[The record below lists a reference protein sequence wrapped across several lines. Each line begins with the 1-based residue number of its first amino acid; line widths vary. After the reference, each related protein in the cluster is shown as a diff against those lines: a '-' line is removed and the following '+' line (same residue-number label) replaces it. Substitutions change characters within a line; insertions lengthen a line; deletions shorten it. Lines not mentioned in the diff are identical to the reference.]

1 MFVDASVIIAIMTGE
16 PGAEA
21 LAAHIDAAR
30 TRRPVTSVLAAWEA
44 TVGLYRKKRIPMAEA
59 EARVQEFTEAAGIQL
74 LSIGPRELPTALQ
87 AFERYG
93 RHRYPDS
100 ERNSALNLADC
111 FHYATAKA
119 CRAPILTKDAGF
131 ALTDVATLGAD
142 PADPTAS

>member
-1 MFVDASVIIAIMTGE
+1 MFVDASAIIAIMTGE
-16 PGAEA
+16 PDAEA

-30 TRRPVTSVLAAWEA
+30 TKRPVTSVLAAWEA
-44 TVGLYRKKRIPMAEA
+44 TVGLYRKKRIPMVEA
-59 EARVQEFTEAAGIQL
+59 EARVQEFIDAAGIQV
-74 LSIGPRELPTALQ
+74 LSIGSRELPTALQ

-131 ALTDVATLGAD
+131 ALTDVATLGGD
-142 PADPTAS
+142 PA